1 MKRRYRAP
9 ERSDTS
15 AATFAHPAFVGF
27 ERWHDW
33 CLSPDWPDID
43 TLNAGLAGATHAST
57 GRPLRFVAQTPELLA
72 DGHHYESRIHEWGA
86 IATRTGNWHDLLN
99 AMVWCRFPA
108 IKSALN
114 LRQFRDVQAVGG
126 KQRTPAQYA
135 QTLFD
140 EGGAIVHLRDD
151 RLVPHW
157 DVHDWRELF
166 RSEHWRSSAIRIHVF
181 GHALLEHALTPGKL
195 MTAKCLVW
203 CGEADGFDPVAAT
216 AHAIADTRWLT
227 DPQELR
233 PLPVSGIPGW
243 HGCQGDAFYSSAE
256 CFRPARPGRTYPA
269 PSTAEKTP
277 PFRVVS
283 SDPPAS
289 EHACILSSC

>member
-9 ERSDTS
+9 DRGDTS
-15 AATFAHPAFVGF
+15 AATFAHPAFAGF

-33 CLSPDWPDID
+33 CLSPEWPDLD
-43 TLNAGLAGATHAST
+43 ALNAGLSGATHAST

-72 DGHHYESRIHEWGA
+72 DGHHYESRIFECGE

-99 AMVWCRFPA
+99 AMIWCRFPA

-140 EGGAIVHLRDD
+140 EGGAIVQLRDD
-151 RLVPHW
+151 MLLPAW
-157 DVHDWRELF
+157 DAHDWTEIF
-166 RSEHWRSSAIRIHVF
+166 RPEHWRSGAMRIHVF
-181 GHALLEHALTPGKL
+181 GHALLEHALTPNKL

-203 CGEADGFDPVAAT
+203 QGDPTGFDPIDAT
-216 AHAIADTRWLT
+216 AAAIAEACWLT

-243 HGCQGDAFYSSAE
+243 HPNQDADFYDGAA
-256 CFRPARPGRTYPA
+256 CFRPVRAGRCYPSPLPAETYC
-269 PSTAEKTP
+269 AEK
-277 PFRVVS
+277 
-283 SDPPAS
+283 PAR
-289 EHACILSSC
+289 SCV